1 MKKVK
6 IRQKDLIAAIEK
18 ASGKISA
25 VARHFDVSTVTIYDR
40 IKKNPK
46 VEEAVENA
54 RNHFDESLCDIAEAK
69 LYTAVNAGA
78 SWAIRYSLA
87 CKAKDRGY
95 IEKSIIESQNKNVNI
110 NFMAPSQYETP
121 EEWEAQQ
128 NKEKK

>member
-1 MKKVK
+1 MKRVK
-6 IRQKDLIAAIEK
+6 IKKKDLIAAIEK

-25 VARHFDVSTVTIYDR
+25 VARHFNVSSVTIYDH
-40 IKKNPK
+40 IKKDPRI
-46 VEEAVENA
+46 EEVVHNA

-69 LYTAVNAGA
+69 LYTAVNEGA
-78 SWAIRYSLA
+78 AWAIRYSLA

-95 IEKSIIESQNKNVNI
+95 IEKSIVESQNKNVNI

-128 NKEKK
+128 DKEKK

>member
-1 MKKVK
+1 MRKVRIK
-6 IRQKDLIAAIEK
+6 QKDLIAAINK

-25 VARHFDVSTVTIYDR
+25 VAKHFSVSTVTIYDY

-46 VEEAVENA
+46 IKEAVEGA
-54 RNHFDESLCDIAEAK
+54 RTHFDESLCDIAEAK
-69 LYTAVNAGA
+69 LYSAVSNGDA
-78 SWAIRYSLA
+78 WAIRYSLA

-95 IEKSIIESQNKNVNI
+95 VEKSIVESENKNTNV

-128 NKEKK
+128 NKEK